1 MEIVLK
7 LVVKL
12 VERKVKKGQVFL
24 VLQVVI
30 FVMMIE
36 LFLRVFLH

>member
-1 MEIVLK
+1 MK
-7 LVVKL
+7 Q
-12 VERKVKKGQVFL
+12 VEWKIKKGQVFL

-36 LFLRVFLH
+36 LFLRVFLR

>member
-1 MEIVLK
+1 MKQAEW
-7 LVVKL
+7 
-12 VERKVKKGQVFL
+12 KVKKGQVFF

>member
-36 LFLRVFLH
+36 LCLRVFLR

>member
-1 MEIVLK
+1 MKE
-7 LVVKL
+7 
-12 VERKVKKGQVFL
+12 VEWKVKKGQVFF

>member
-1 MEIVLK
+1 M
-7 LVVKL
+7 KL
-12 VERKVKKGQVFL
+12 VEWKVKKGQVFF

-36 LFLRVFLH
+36 LFLKVFLH